1 MSVVRASAM
10 LHSARAMLHRF
21 AEAVAA
27 LLLAIIFLAFLA
39 QIAFRYFFNWP
50 VGWTSEV
57 SLIAW
62 LWLVLWGAALVLKDH
77 EEIRLDILTEH
88 AGPRIGRV
96 ATAIGSLAVIVL
108 FVISIPATW
117 SYVSFMKVE
126 KTSYLHLR
134 MDYVYGIYMLFV
146 VAVIVRSGAALVRA
160 VRGPQL
166 KAADTVS
173 DEPGR

>member
-1 MSVVRASAM
+1 
-10 LHSARAMLHRF
+10 
-21 AEAVAA
+21 
-27 LLLAIIFLAFLA
+27 
-39 QIAFRYFFNWP
+39 
-50 VGWTSEV
+50 
-57 SLIAW
+57 
-62 LWLVLWGAALVLKDH
+62 VLWGAALVLKDH

-126 KTSYLHLR
+126 KTSYLNLR

-146 VAVIVRSGAALVRA
+146 VAVIVRSATALVRA
-160 VRGPQL
+160 VRGGQ
-166 KAADTVS
+166 AATEEPVP
-173 DEPGR
+173 DEQPGR

>member
-1 MSVVRASAM
+1 M
-10 LHSARAMLHRF
+10 LQSARAMLHRF

-27 LLLAIIFLAFLA
+27 ALLAIIFLAFLA

-62 LWLVLWGAALVLKDH
+62 LWLVLWGAALVLKDQ

-96 ATAIGSLAVIVL
+96 ATALGSLAVIVL
-108 FVISIPATW
+108 FVISLPATW

-126 KTSYLHLR
+126 KSSYLNLR

-160 VRGPQL
+160 MRGRQP
-166 KAADTVS
+166 KSAEHVS

>member
-1 MSVVRASAM
+1 M
-10 LHSARAMLHRF
+10 
-21 AEAVAA
+21 AA
-27 LLLAIIFLAFLA
+27 LLLAVIFLAFLA

-62 LWLVLWGAALVLKDH
+62 LWLVLWGAALVLKEH

-88 AGPRIGRV
+88 AGPRVGRV

-126 KTSYLHLR
+126 KSSYLNLR

-160 VRGPQL
+160 VRGRQPGP
-166 KAADTVS
+166 AEPVP